1 MSMTA
6 TLVKSGHTKL
16 AEPGLHLGEVA
27 RPRLS
32 VNWRRH
38 AECQKDGD
46 CRQHAHDLSVPVCSK
61 EDHLDGNKE
70 YPLVVALGCHRC
82 GQMVKAVPRSCCLGH
97 ANRETG
103 LLG

>member
-6 TLVKSGHTKL
+6 TLVKPGHTKL
-16 AEPGLHLGEVA
+16 AEPGYIWGKLRA
-27 RPRLS
+27 RGLS

-38 AECQKDGD
+38 SECQKDGD

-70 YPLVVALGCHRC
+70 YP
-82 GQMVKAVPRSCCLGH
+82 
-97 ANRETG
+97 
-103 LLG
+103 